1 MSKTVVMIVDDS
13 PGDQH
18 LAERAF
24 INQPG
29 VSEILLAPEGASALI
44 QLDERWRHGLP
55 LPSIILLDLKM
66 PKLDGFGFL
75 DGFEGQYQ
83 QSAAIY
89 VVTGSASDPDRM
101 RALSYESVQDYIV
114 KPVMTSDIMRLLMV
128 ANRSPGQRAVA
139 HSNTSGSMG

>member
-1 MSKTVVMIVDDS
+1 MSKTVVMIVDDN

-18 LAERAF
+18 LAKLVFED
-24 INQPG
+24 QPDVG
-29 VSEILLAPEGASALI
+29 EILVAPEGASALV

-66 PKLDGFGFL
+66 PKM
-75 DGFEGQYQ
+75 DGFEFLDAFESQHPR
-83 QSAAIY
+83 SAAIY

-114 KPVMTSDIMRLLMV
+114 KPVMGSDIVRVLMV
-128 ANRSPGQRAVA
+128 AHRSAGQRTNA
-139 HSNTSGSMG
+139 HSNAAGSM